1 MDNFEKILKDDFNF
15 ILSTHLPWTDLKN
28 KKILITGA
36 TGFIASYLIR
46 FLVAANIKL
55 HLNISITGTVRNLN
69 IAKIKFKSILE
80 SKFLDLRVINIL
92 EPIKINSHYDFII
105 HMASIATP
113 KLFESNPIGVILP
126 NTLGTI
132 NLLDFASTQ
141 NIDRFVF
148 FSTTGVNG
156 FVEDNL
162 RPISE
167 DVYGGLDPN
176 KIENC
181 YLESKRM
188 GENLCIAWNH
198 QKNVPIQIVRP
209 AITYGPG
216 VQLDDGRAYADF
228 IKNIV
233 NSENIMLHSKGDA
246 IRNFCYVADFLTGL
260 FYTIFHGNIGDT
272 YNISSEKEYSILKL
286 AEILTKDVF
295 SEKSLSIEYDFK
307 NNDFLRVNYTRTTVS
322 TKKLRLLGWEEKF
335 SIQEGMKRTVESYL

>member
-1 MDNFEKILKDDFNF
+1 MGNFEKILKDDFDF
-15 ILSTHLPWTDLKN
+15 ILKADLPWADFKN

-36 TGFIASYLIR
+36 NGFIASYLIR
-46 FLVAANIKL
+46 FLDVANTRL
-55 HLNISITGTVRNLN
+55 NLNISITGTVRNIDN
-69 IAKIKFKSILE
+69 AKKQFKDLDD
-80 SKFLDLRVINIL
+80 KFLDLKVINIL
-92 EPIKINSHYDFII
+92 EPIKINGHYDFII

-113 KLFESNPIGVILP
+113 KLFESNPIGVVLP

-167 DVYGGLDPN
+167 DIYGGLDPN

-188 GENLCIAWNH
+188 GENLCIAWHH
-198 QKNVPIQIVRP
+198 QKKVPIQIVRP
-209 AITYGPG
+209 AITYGPS

-286 AEILTKDVF
+286 SEILTKDVF

-307 NNDFLRVNYTRTTVS
+307 NNNFLRVNYIRTTVS

-335 SIQEGMKRTVESYL
+335 SIQEGMKRTVDSYL